1 MFRRRIW
8 HKNELIG
15 NELFTCATVRVAT
28 LFVGDAQKVRR
39 SLSLDHNR
47 HQIDNKKYEWYRR
60 PNLRGSPQKADGN
73 VIDQKDLHT
82 LLNSQVLVLNRLWQA
97 VNICTARRAF
107 ALVYAGHAHIVSS
120 DEANNFLT
128 HDFNSW
134 RDISANAPDH
144 EVVTT
149 ISFKI
154 RIPRVI
160 VLLVFDR
167 LPKKEV
173 KFTRHNV
180 FERDKNTCQYCG
192 EVFERTD
199 LNLDHV
205 VPRDRGGTT
214 TWENVVCSC
223 IACNTQKGNRLPREA
238 HMSLIRKPKRPK
250 WRPFVQITFS
260 APQHDLWKH
269 FVDLA
274 YWNVELSD

>member
-1 MFRRRIW
+1 M
-8 HKNELIG
+8 
-15 NELFTCATVRVAT
+15 
-28 LFVGDAQKVRR
+28 
-39 SLSLDHNR
+39 
-47 HQIDNKKYEWYRR
+47 
-60 PNLRGSPQKADGN
+60 
-73 VIDQKDLHT
+73 
-82 LLNSQVLVLNRLWQA
+82 
-97 VNICTARRAF
+97 
-107 ALVYAGHAHIVSS
+107 
-120 DEANNFLT
+120 T
-128 HDFNSW
+128 HDFESW
-134 RDISANAPDH
+134 RDLSANAPDH
-144 EVVTT
+144 EVVAT

-192 EVFERTD
+192 EIFDRSE

-223 IACNTQKGNRLPREA
+223 IDCNTRKGNRLPREA